1 MIVLLNK
8 SKKSVLLLFL
18 LLLLLAGGQPLR
30 GDGQAWIT
38 NSLEF
43 KGLSRFA
50 ISFQHEKRYNE
61 IIVADPYLSN
71 IEAKLSLKI
80 LKRTTVAFGYRREGR
95 LNAEVVISENRV
107 FGDIAQV
114 VFKGGQSEWDLRLR
128 CEYRNFEE
136 GAGKDH
142 WRFRLRLRWRTRA
155 KIGTL
160 VLKPFMAL
168 EFFGDTKAD
177 DLNRYR
183 GYIGV
188 AVPLGSHATWI
199 LNYIRQGT
207 RDKEPVDVLGTGF
220 KLVFN

>member
-1 MIVLLNK
+1 MIVLSRK
-8 SKKSVLLLFL
+8 SKKSVLSLFL
-18 LLLLLAGGQPLR
+18 PLLLLAGVQPLR

-50 ISFQHEKRYNE
+50 VSFQHEKRYNE
-61 IIVADPYLSN
+61 IVVADPYLSN

-95 LNAEVVISENRV
+95 LDAEVALSENRL
-107 FGDIAQV
+107 FGDISQV
-114 VFKGGQSEWDLRLR
+114 VFKGGLSELDLRLR
-128 CEYRNFEE
+128 CEYRNFEV
-136 GAGKDH
+136 GAGIDH
-142 WRFRLRLRWRTRA
+142 WRLRLRLRWRTRA
-155 KIGTL
+155 MIGTL
-160 VLKPFMAL
+160 ELKPFVAL

-177 DLNRYR
+177 ALNRYR

-188 AVPLGSHATWI
+188 AAPLGSHATWI

-207 RDKEPVDVLGTGF
+207 RGKEPVDVLGTGF
-220 KLVFN
+220 KLAF